1 MFLERNHQQTS
12 SGMEIQVRIFYYL
25 YDKLYFNV
33 CNVYK
38 NSVRFKFS
46 VCLLGGEE
54 EDVIRCICGLYRDE
68 GLMIQCERCLVW
80 QHCECVKAD
89 PAAAIYHC
97 ERCVPRDVDLEIP
110 LDEYTEHGHR

>member
-1 MFLERNHQQTS
+1 MGL
-12 SGMEIQVRIFYYL
+12 I
-25 YDKLYFNV
+25 
-33 CNVYK
+33 
-38 NSVRFKFS
+38 
-46 VCLLGGEE
+46 LGEEE

-89 PAAAIYHC
+89 VNAPSYHC
-97 ERCVPRDVDLEIP
+97 ERCQPRDVEYEIS